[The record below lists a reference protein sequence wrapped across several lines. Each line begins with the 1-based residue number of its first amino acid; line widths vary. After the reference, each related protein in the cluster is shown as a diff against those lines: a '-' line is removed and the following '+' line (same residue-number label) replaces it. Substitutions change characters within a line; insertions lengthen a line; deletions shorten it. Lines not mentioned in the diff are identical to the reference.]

1 MIGTHRPTLRQW
13 RIWYAPDEAFL
24 DEADDV
30 DVLKLKIFGSAAGP
44 AIISAIEASGE
55 PPVSQLRTLFD
66 QPNVVSSSTAEFWDL
81 CQRREDYKRAYADY
95 WTQMNSYSES
105 GRPVDG
111 VILPVAPT
119 SAARAGEFHYLA
131 YSAIA
136 NVLDLPAVAFSVA
149 LSGDS
154 YSNTPTSLPHLS
166 DMDEVVDRT
175 CKLAANIKVVCTSLL
190 TATWQ
195 TAKKNHRTCQ

>member
-1 MIGTHRPTLRQW
+1 MHLESYRT
-13 RIWYAPDEAFL
+13 A
-24 DEADDV
+24 DV
-30 DVLKLKIFGSAAGP
+30 DVPKLKIFGSAAGP

-55 PPVSQLRTLFD
+55 PPVSQMRTLFD
-66 QPNVVSSSTAEFWDL
+66 QPNVISSSTAEFWDL

-95 WTQMNSYSES
+95 WTKMNNCSIS

-119 SAARAGEFHYLA
+119 SAVRAGEFYYLA

-136 NVLDLPAVAFSVA
+136 NVLDLPAVAFSVTP
-149 LSGDS
+149 SSDS

-166 DMDEVVDRT
+166 DMDEVVNRT
-175 CKLAANIKVVCTSLL
+175 CKVAANIKVVCISLL

-195 TAKKNHRTCQ
+195 TARKNHRTCQ

>member
-1 MIGTHRPTLRQW
+1 MMRLWKIL
-13 RIWYAPDEAFL
+13 YAPEDAL
-24 DEADDV
+24 LNGTVDV

-55 PPVSQLRTLFD
+55 PPVAQMRTLFD
-66 QPNVVSSSTAEFWDL
+66 QPSVPSSSTAEFWDL
-81 CQRREDYKRAYADY
+81 CQRREDYRKAYADY
-95 WTQMNSYSES
+95 WTKMGSCSAS

-136 NVLDLPAVAFSVA
+136 NVLDVPAVAFPVPPRGYSDPIAVA
-149 LSGDS
+149 S
-154 YSNTPTSLPHLS
+154 PFRLS
-166 DMDEVVDRT
+166 DMDEVVHKT
-175 CKLAANIKVVCTSLL
+175 CKHFPLTS
-190 TATWQ
+190 
-195 TAKKNHRTCQ
+195 